1 MVLKMKGLTKQQI
14 MKHKIDRSRLIKGIA
29 KSMHIHE
36 AIIVISIIMQ
46 TRLSKPKT
54 IKFCSVLGFN
64 QINLILK
71 KEQLVVIPLI
81 EVFYAEKIELQ
92 RKTFKK

>member
-14 MKHKIDRSRLIKGIA
+14 MKHKIDRSRLIKGSA

-46 TRLSKPKT
+46 TRL
-54 IKFCSVLGFN
+54 
-64 QINLILK
+64 
-71 KEQLVVIPLI
+71 
-81 EVFYAEKIELQ
+81 
-92 RKTFKK
+92 